1 MQYHKQIN
9 LKHENFLK
17 TWKRFTTRHFQEK
30 EHHQLT
36 NIVGFSGGLLAE
48 KKKGEK
54 PYLTL

>member
-1 MQYHKQIN
+1 MKISSKPEKDSRQDI
-9 LKHENFLK
+9 F
-17 TWKRFTTRHFQEK
+17 RK

-48 KKKGEK
+48 KEKGEK